1 VTRLSV
7 AAALLDA
14 EPSSVARF
22 LGATRRMGLERD
34 DEVVLALTPAPGRSS
49 AELLALADPAREHV
63 LVCDP
68 PQSLTLLWGRA
79 MAEASG
85 SHVAVLDARDAPEP
99 GWVAAWSSAP
109 RGAIVCG
116 PVAPGSLANLTSWA
130 AYLSE
135 YGQFCP
141 PVDKSTLEE
150 VPGNNVV
157 FPRDLLPPPEELR
170 ERGFWKTFHLARLQ
184 SSSKAPVIEPLNEL
198 AVSYERTYTSS
209 YYFARRYAHGR
220 CYGGSRLS
228 EPGAPPRLACLA
240 FTVALPALRTL
251 RVLRRIA
258 RKPALARRF
267 VAAAVPL
274 VLGEVTWALGEGVG
288 YAVGAGDTCA
298 NLR

>member
-14 EPSSVARF
+14 DRVSAGRF
-22 LGATRRMGLERD
+22 LEATRRMGLERD
-34 DEVVLALTPAPGRSS
+34 DEVVLALTPAAGTS
-49 AELLALADPAREHV
+49 ADALSDLAGSERERV
-63 LVCDP
+63 LVCEA

-79 MAEASG
+79 MAEARG
-85 SHVAVLDARDAPEP
+85 THVAVLDARDAPEP

-109 RGAIVCG
+109 PDAVVCG
-116 PVAPGSLANLTSWA
+116 PVAPGALSNLTSWA

-141 PVDKSTLEE
+141 PIDKQTLEE

-157 FPRDLLPPPEELR
+157 FPRDLLPPAEELR
-170 ERGFWKTFHLARLQ
+170 ERGFWKTFHLARLK
-184 SSSKAPVIEPLNEL
+184 SSSAPPAVEPLNEL
-198 AVSYERTYTSS
+198 AVSYARTYTPS
-209 YYFARRYAHGR
+209 YYLARRFAHGR

-228 EPGAPPRLACLA
+228 EPDAPPRLACLA
-240 FTVALPALRTL
+240 FTVALPALRTV

-258 RKPALARRF
+258 RKPALVRRF
-267 VAAAVPL
+267 LAASVPL

-288 YAVGAGDTCA
+288 YAAGPGDTCA
-298 NLR
+298 TLR

>member
-14 EPSSVARF
+14 DRSSVTRF
-22 LGATRRMGLERD
+22 LEATRRMGLEAH
-34 DEVVLALTPAPGRSS
+34 DEVVLALTPAPGGSKT
-49 AELLALADPAREHV
+49 ELLALAGSSAERL
-63 LVCDP
+63 LVCDA

-79 MAEASG
+79 MAEARG
-85 SHVAVLDARDAPEP
+85 THVAVLDARDGPEP

-109 RGAIVCG
+109 RDAVVCG
-116 PVAPGSLANLTSWA
+116 PVTPRALANLTSWA

-141 PVDKSTLEE
+141 PLDKRTLEE

-157 FPRDLLPPPEELR
+157 FPRELLPPPEELR
-170 ERGFWKTFHLARLQ
+170 AHGFWKTFHLARLK
-184 SSSKAPVIEPLNEL
+184 SSSTPPVIEPLNEL

-209 YYFARRYAHGR
+209 YYLARRYAHGR

-228 EPGAPPRLACLA
+228 EPGAPPRLVCLA
-240 FTVALPALRTL
+240 STLVLPALRTF

-258 RKPALARRF
+258 RKPTLLPRF
-267 VAAAVPL
+267 VTASVPL
-274 VLGEVTWALGEGVG
+274 VLGEVTWAIGEGVG

-298 NLR
+298 TLR